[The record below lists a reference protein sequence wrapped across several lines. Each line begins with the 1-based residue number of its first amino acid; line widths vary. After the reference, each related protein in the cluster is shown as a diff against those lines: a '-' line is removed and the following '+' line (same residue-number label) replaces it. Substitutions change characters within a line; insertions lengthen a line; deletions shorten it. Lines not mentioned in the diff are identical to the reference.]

1 MKQKQCFHQL
11 LCYYRNRPDFSTNHW
26 LFGYSP
32 RPVQVLYSSKS
43 NVSYCQCV
51 FELINELVIHFF
63 AGPHSPFPQMMS

>member
-1 MKQKQCFHQL
+1 MKQKCFNEL

-43 NVSYCQCV
+43 NVSNCQCV
-51 FELINELVIHFF
+51 FNNELIIHFLQDHN
-63 AGPHSPFPQMMS
+63 PHFHR